1 MGDVAFM
8 GAVFSLF
15 VAVGNKGLLAV
26 VAGQLVVRFSLD
38 FLRVILPPGKPAHI
52 RTEGFL
58 LRSVSL
64 RELLSAFFAE
74 YDFFK
79 SGFAGSI
86 SRQTVSSAIGL
97 HGVDGEIEFLGYRFV
112 ACTFIP

>member
-1 MGDVAFM
+1 
-8 GAVFSLF
+8 
-15 VAVGNKGLLAV
+15 
-26 VAGQLVVRFSLD
+26 
-38 FLRVILPPGKPAHI
+38 
-52 RTEGFL
+52 
-58 LRSVSL
+58 L

-74 YDFFK
+74 FDFFK